1 MSKFPFNVGERVEV
15 KRELLHETGFITFI
29 SSDYFTLCVKQWED
43 NDTLHG
49 VGQCKICIYR
59 SDWQYTKLI

>member
-1 MSKFPFNVGERVEV
+1 MSKFPFAVGDRVEV

-49 VGQCKICIYR
+49 V
-59 SDWQYTKLI
+59 